1 MWSLCI
7 INFLVSLSFSPFIKD
22 SIVYAVD
29 IPTRTFM
36 AQSLNGEIV
45 DHCMDNFLYALTGR
59 YLYKIDPD
67 NLSVCDRIPLPQRF
81 NHLTTNKEKIILI
94 SSEEIVLLNKTNFAF
109 EAGIGIERG
118 DYYPL
123 VTSEGSSIVRH
134 GSRIYLAI
142 DSDKKSIIKIFDLSN
157 GRLVKKSTLSRIL
170 DYRYDSKENQL
181 TILGFNK
188 KLTIYTLGLKK
199 RKTLNL
205 NFQATGFIKYDG
217 GYLLHNKEGLF
228 FIDESGRLIDF
239 LPLLNQ
245 KKEELGKLLFLTEKG
260 ILSVDSLTLRPNF
273 ILKNSGKLKD
283 ILYVDYVNYALGVD
297 DGGRFYLIGLKDR
310 KIEPIMKRKPVV
322 EEIKPVVSVKK
333 SDSLWYFQ
341 LGAFN
346 NYDNALKLFNELR
359 QKNIP
364 VFIDS
369 TGLYRIKLGGFIKKD
384 IGIEIIEKLQLNGW
398 FIFQKKLIQYGTSRF
413 YIGSEEYILKNGV
426 ITRRKI

>member
-1 MWSLCI
+1 
-7 INFLVSLSFSPFIKD
+7 
-22 SIVYAVD
+22 
-29 IPTRTFM
+29 M

-123 VTSEGSSIVRH
+123 VTSEGSSIVRE

-142 DSDKKSIIKIFDLSN
+142 DSDKKSVIKIFDLSN

-170 DYRYDSKENQL
+170 DYRYDSKKNQL

-188 KLTIYTLGLKK
+188 KLTSY
-199 RKTLNL
+199 TLNL
-205 NFQATGFIKYDG
+205 KKQKTFNLSFQATQFIEYG
-217 GYLLHNKEGLF
+217 TGYLLHNREALF
-228 FIDESGRLIDF
+228 FINKTGRLIDF
-239 LPLLNQ
+239 LPLSNQ
-245 KKEELGKLLFLTEKG
+245 KKEELGKLLFLTEEG
-260 ILSVDSLTLRPNF
+260 ILSVDSLTLRPSF
-273 ILKNSGKLKD
+273 LLKNSGKLKE
-283 ILYVDYVNYALGVD
+283 IFYVDYVNYALGVD
-297 DGGRFYLIGLKDR
+297 NSHNFYLINLKEL
-310 KIEPIMKRKPVV
+310 KIEPVMQRKTVIK
-322 EEIKPVVSVKK
+322 EIKPVISVRDF
-333 SDSLWYFQ
+333 DSLWYFQ
-341 LGAFN
+341 LGAFTS
-346 NYDNALKLFNELR
+346 YDNAVKMFNEL
-359 QKNIP
+359 QKKKIP

-369 TGLYRIKLGGFIKKD
+369 TELYRIKLGGFVKKD

-398 FIFQKKLIQYGTSRF
+398 FIFQKKVIQHGTSRF
-413 YIGSEEYILKNGV
+413 YVDSEEYILNNGI